1 MVASAPAGFDR
12 LVFVHVGKCAGT
24 SVALGLRKFGARYEE
39 LHCLGATPRDPATH
53 AHRMVERLSATRGSY
68 FLIVVRDPVQRLIS
82 AFNYDLFFKRIQADR
97 RGPDGRWAEIYD
109 RFPTIDDLGLA
120 LGDTGSEQQWWA
132 RRALTASGLHLQFG
146 LSWYIPPEIAHRFTP
161 ENSFVIRTEAAQ
173 SDFDRFCAQVLDPA
187 TDGVPL
193 LTRELSDYRDQ
204 LPDGAQEVV
213 AGGEARADAVEP
225 SRVRRPGDLLPTGPD
240 RISLPARHALR
251 PGSGPGTD
259 RLTGAAATS
268 RGRSRPTFTSFAS
281 SGPAANPT
289 ESLMIGRVSGDHST
303 TSRAAVVI
311 AAGRTTLPQ
320 STMAGS

>member
-187 TDGVPL
+187 ADGVPL

-204 LPDGAQEVV
+204 LPDGAQELSQAAKHGLMTWSRPEYDVLDTFYRQGLIASPYQPGMPYDPGPDPELTV
-213 AGGEARADAVEP
+213 
-225 SRVRRPGDLLPTGPD
+225 SRVRRPP
-240 RISLPARHALR
+240 H
-251 PGSGPGTD
+251 
-259 RLTGAAATS
+259 GAAPGQHS
-268 RGRSRPTFTSFAS
+268 RRSLR
-281 SGPAANPT
+281 
-289 ESLMIGRVSGDHST
+289 RVL
-303 TSRAAVVI
+303 R
-311 AAGRTTLPQ
+311 RTRRKAL
-320 STMAGS
+320 